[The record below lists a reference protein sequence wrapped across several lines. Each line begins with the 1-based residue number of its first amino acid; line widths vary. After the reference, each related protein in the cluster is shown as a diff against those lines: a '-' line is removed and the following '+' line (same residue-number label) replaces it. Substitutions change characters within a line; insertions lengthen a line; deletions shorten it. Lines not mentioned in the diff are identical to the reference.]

1 MSFYFKK
8 DSDDITATHQCAA
21 PQTVTGDPIGS
32 HRQSLVVVVEVTVA
46 AVAAGDFGADGQV
59 DNVEDD
65 AQSSSNDEQNAD
77 HCRLTVRVPVAV
89 IFQLSESF
97 QLQFAVF

>member
-1 MSFYFKK
+1 MKV
-8 DSDDITATHQCAA
+8 SDDTADAYHCAA
-21 PQTVTGDPIGS
+21 PHTVTCFPIGS
-32 HRQSLVVVVEVTVA
+32 RKQVCVAVVEVNVA
-46 AVAAGDFGADGQV
+46 EGQV
-59 DNVEDD
+59 NNVEDD

>member
-1 MSFYFKK
+1 MKA
-8 DSDDITATHQCAA
+8 SDDTADTYQCAA
-21 PQTVTGDPIGS
+21 PQTVTCDPFGS
-32 HRQSLVVVVEVTVA
+32 HRQAFVVVVRVTVA